1 MVLIE
6 RHFLFCSWVDKKG
19 LLGQSQDGKFSAYLL
34 VEIIIIIVNII
45 MVIMQGWLY
54 EQIQGGRFNAY
65 CGASFIADNLRV
77 LGFG

>member
-1 MVLIE
+1 MGCQK
-6 RHFLFCSWVDKKG
+6 RG
-19 LLGQSQDGKFSAYLL
+19 LLGQLQDGKFHASYLL
-34 VEIIIIIVNII
+34 IEIIIIIVNTI
-45 MVIMQGWLY
+45 MIIMQGGLY

>member
-1 MVLIE
+1 MGLE
-6 RHFLFCSWVDKKG
+6 KKECYG
-19 LLGQSQDGKFSAYLL
+19 TIPGKFHVSYLL
-34 VEIIIIIVNII
+34 IEIIIIMNII
-45 MVIMQGWLY
+45 MIIMQGELY